1 MILLKRLNITNQ
13 LKKFKAD
20 LLKRTDYN
28 AKIKDI
34 EDKIPSV
41 PRLATTAAL
50 TSVEKKIPNFIDL
63 VKKADY
69 DAKIS
74 EIETKYFTASDY
86 NSFMTK
92 TRDAKITQESFLMNL
107 IQMKR

>member
-1 MILLKRLNITNQ
+1 MLKR
-13 LKKFKAD
+13 A
-20 LLKRTDYN
+20 DYN
-28 AKIKDI
+28 AQIKDI

-41 PRLATTAAL
+41 PSLATTAAL
-50 TSVEKKIPNFIDL
+50 TSVENKIPNFSEL

-74 EIETKYFTASDY
+74 EMETKYFTASDY
-86 NSFMTK
+86 NNFMTK
-92 TRDAKITQESFLMNL
+92 TLHAKITQESFLMNL